1 MVVAAFS
8 LDILG
13 LLSNLCSRSAY
24 PYQQN
29 VPGTF
34 PRIADHPYG
43 PRPWLADE
51 AFILGTTP
59 WAVMIKTNFFIC
71 YHGLS

>member
-1 MVVAAFS
+1 MVTAFS

-13 LLSNLCSRSAY
+13 LLPVLYSHSAY

-34 PRIADHPYG
+34 PRMVDHLYALW
-43 PRPWLADE
+43 PWLAEE
-51 AFILGTTP
+51 AFILGTT
-59 WAVMIKTNFFIC
+59 
-71 YHGLS
+71 L